1 MRARSL
7 SILDMLPKMPLQMLQ
22 ALESLVAYL
31 TAVLLL
37 ACVGPHMTSHV
48 ATKVLPADLAFM
60 WLHPGMRVQ
69 MTPQV
74 GHRCELL
81 VTNIA
86 LEGFEF
92 RMDLHV
98 ASVILAALQHP
109 AAVWTR
115 NTLLCEDTGFTSSY
129 LRCPRGAGRH

>member
-1 MRARSL
+1 MGACGL
-7 SILDMLPKMPLQMLQ
+7 SILDMLPKVPLQMFQ
-22 ALESLVAYL
+22 ALESLVADL

-37 ACVGPHMTSHV
+37 ARVGPHVTSHV

-74 GHRCELL
+74 GHRRELL
-81 VTNIA
+81 VANVA
-86 LEGFEF
+86 LEGFDI

-115 NTLLCEDTGFTSSY
+115 NTLLCEGT
-129 LRCPRGAGRH
+129 